1 MQSVWA
7 VVFLAVS
14 VMAPLLGAEKA
25 NIVLSDGTVLKAA
38 RIVSIGK
45 TSVAIVFEG
54 GVASV
59 SPEDLPLDVLARAHM
74 ERPSP
79 TGVTARLGEP
89 EKVTAVETPGPLSLQ
104 APRDP
109 VSSETYIPEKASG
122 SKVESESAA
131 GGKPSSDVHRT
142 QGKESGGTIQK
153 AVGAAIDWPTTVI
166 LVLSSVLCCALVLAY
181 HGSDSGPI
189 TDIRHLTCVVFGFG
203 CASLVLGLFCVYQWE
218 RPPPPPAPE
227 TFGTGGIQ
235 DPMHAAAVA
244 ELTEIK
250 RKAAAAYI
258 GALDAKRGVSASTEE
273 MKKAGL
279 SDGEIRAY
287 RAYNSP

>member
-1 MQSVWA
+1 
-7 VVFLAVS
+7 
-14 VMAPLLGAEKA
+14 MAPPLGAEKA

-74 ERPSP
+74 ELPSP

-89 EKVTAVETPGPLSLQ
+89 EKVTALETPGPLPFRL
-104 APRDP
+104 PRDP

-122 SKVESESAA
+122 SKIKSESAA

-142 QGKESGGTIQK
+142 QGKESGSIQK
-153 AVGAAIDWPTTVI
+153 AVGAAIDWPRTVM

-189 TDIRHLTCVVFGFG
+189 TDIRHLACVVFGFG

-218 RPPPPPAPE
+218 RPPPPPPAPE
-227 TFGTGGIQ
+227 TPETKRTL
-235 DPMHAAAVA
+235 
-244 ELTEIK
+244 ELNM
-250 RKAAAAYI
+250 AYI
-258 GALDAKRGVSASTEE
+258 SGQRDAEKGRLMTEE
-273 MKKAGL
+273 QMVRFGMDAQK
-279 SDGEIRAY
+279 RYHY
-287 RAYNSP
+287 RAGYQDKVYSK

>member
-1 MQSVWA
+1 
-7 VVFLAVS
+7 
-14 VMAPLLGAEKA
+14 MAPLLGAEKA
-25 NIVLSDGTVLKAA
+25 NIALSDGTVLKAA

-45 TSVAIVFEG
+45 TSVAIVHEG

-59 SPEDLPLDVLARAHM
+59 SLEDVPLDVLARAHM
-74 ERPSP
+74 ELPSP

-89 EKVTAVETPGPLSLQ
+89 EKVTAVETPGPLPFRLPQ
-104 APRDP
+104 DP

-122 SKVESESAA
+122 SKIESESAA

-142 QGKESGGTIQK
+142 QGKESGSIQK
-153 AVGAAIDWPTTVI
+153 AGGAAIDWPRTVM

-189 TDIRHLTCVVFGFG
+189 TDIRHLACVVFGFG

-218 RPPPPPAPE
+218 RPPSPAKQE
-227 TFGTGGIQ
+227 TFGTGRIQ

-250 RKAAAAYI
+250 RKSAAAYI
-258 GALDAKRGVSASTEE
+258 GALDAKSGVSQSTET

-279 SDGEIRAY
+279 SDAEIRAY